1 MIKFGHIEID
11 ISTRVVRRRDEVLH
25 VGSRGFEILALLAS
39 VDGRLVT
46 KDELMDA
53 VWPDTVVE
61 ENNIHVHLSALRKA
75 FGEDRD
81 CIVTVP
87 GRGYRL
93 MPRTAAALPSEN
105 PAPGKALR
113 RLPPFPTGL
122 IGRDAAITQVCAAL
136 DSAPVLTLTGAGGI
150 GKTTLSI
157 AVAHQIAEAH
167 PEPVC
172 FVELA
177 ALTDRQA
184 ILSSIAQSC
193 QLSFDGDFPSIDT
206 IAAML
211 ADNPCTLV
219 LDNAEHAITHVAGIV
234 EVLTAGN
241 PALRVLVT
249 SREPLRIAQE
259 RTVRVEPLDV
269 PAHDATEQEVLAQSA
284 VHLFLARLQAL
295 LGKACFD
302 KTETFIAGEICRR
315 LDGIPLAIEL
325 AAAGVLSFGIEGV
338 YRRLDDRMSIL
349 TRGYRTALP
358 RQKTLRATFDWSF
371 ALLDP
376 GAQALF
382 RRLAMFGGVF
392 TLEPMCAVACDSGLT
407 IGAAIDGIGE
417 LVEKSMVN
425 VSFDGPVA
433 TYRMNESTRAYAL
446 EQLHAENE
454 TQEIASR
461 IARYFASRFD
471 AGVGRTCSLQL
482 AVASSDLRQTLDDA
496 RAAAEWAFSAGGD
509 LHLAVELTSTL
520 TGVLLGNCLIE
531 ECGTRAERAV
541 SALNEL
547 PPGSIDVV
555 SEMRVRAALAAT
567 LPNLCGPIGR
577 SWQLWNEV
585 LDLAISSGNDEFQ
598 ARAYWGLW
606 NAALYGGNV
615 HDAIDHALSFQTFAR
630 NHGHAWQE
638 TLANLLVAVAQ
649 HCSGQHDQAKSRIV
663 GAMQHLATH
672 PREAEQI
679 TSFAVNPLAI
689 CYATLARIVWLQGD
703 ADEALAYVD
712 KSVNLITPDK
722 MEPWLTHVLGV
733 VAVPIALLSGD
744 SQRGRRYLDIMRSQ
758 AVRHRFTIW
767 REYSECLAASC
778 DLLEGETERGLPVLE
793 ASLDALIARGFR
805 RLITP
810 LVVGCAEEL
819 IADGRFADAAARLA
833 DTLIFCRRN
842 GKLFFLPEVWRAL
855 GLLAQAR
862 ARLEVQASDAWR
874 DTLNEARACFLEAI
888 QLSQHQGAR
897 MWQLR
902 ATVAMAR
909 LSHEDGQTA
918 SALALLQ
925 NLSVDF
931 ERSSRSPDV
940 QALFELIDALHA
952 HHAEQLEDVGFEVVR
967 ARQTTGIA
975 SLA

>member
-11 ISTRVVRRRDEVLH
+11 MSTRVVRRHNEALC
-25 VGSRGFEILALLAS
+25 VGSRAFDILALLAS

-93 MPRTAAALPSEN
+93 MQSRAAALPSES
-105 PAPGKALR
+105 PAPGKAR
-113 RLPPFPTGL
+113 RTLPPFPTGL
-122 IGRDAAITQVCAAL
+122 IGRDAAIAQVRAAL

-167 PEPVC
+167 LKPVC

-177 ALTDRQA
+177 ALTDTQA
-184 ILSSIAQSC
+184 ILASIAQTC
-193 QLSFDGDFPSIDT
+193 HVSFDGDFPSIDT
-206 IAAML
+206 LAATL

-219 LDNAEHAITHVAGIV
+219 LDNAEHAITHVARIV
-234 EVLTAGN
+234 EALTVVN
-241 PALRVLVT
+241 PALSVLVT

-259 RTVRVEPLDV
+259 RTIRVEPLDV

-284 VHLFLARLQAL
+284 VHLFLGRLQAL

-302 KTETFIAGEICRR
+302 KTETLMAGEICRR

-325 AAAGVLSFGIEGV
+325 AAARVFSFGIEGV

-349 TRGYRTALP
+349 TGGYRTALP
-358 RQKTLRATFDWSF
+358 RHKTLRATFDWSF

-392 TLEPMCAVACDSGLT
+392 TLEAMCAVACDSGLT
-407 IGAAIDGIGE
+407 IGAAIDGISE
-417 LVEKSMVN
+417 LVQKSMVN

-433 TYRMNESTRAYAL
+433 EYKMNESTRAYAL
-446 EQLHAENE
+446 EQLQAENE

-461 IARYFASRFD
+461 IARYFASRLD
-471 AGVGRTCSLQL
+471 AGAGRTYPRQR
-482 AVASSDLRQTLDDA
+482 ANDSSDLRQTLDHA
-496 RAAAEWAFSAGGD
+496 RVASDWAFSSGGD
-509 LHLAVELTSTL
+509 LHLAVELTSML
-520 TGVLLGNCLIE
+520 TGVLLGCCLIE
-531 ECGTRAERAV
+531 ECGMWAERAV
-541 SALNEL
+541 AALSEL
-547 PPGSIDVV
+547 PPGSIDAV

-577 SWQLWNEV
+577 SRQLWNEV
-585 LDLAISSGNDEFQ
+585 LGLAISSGNDVFQ

-615 HDAIDHALSFQTFAR
+615 QDAIDHALRFQTFAR
-630 NHGHAWQE
+630 DRGHAWQE
-638 TLANLLVAVAQ
+638 TLANLLAAVAQ
-649 HCSGQHDQAKSRIV
+649 HCFGQHDQAKSRIEA
-663 GAMQHLATH
+663 AMQHLATH
-672 PREAEQI
+672 PDEAEQI

-689 CYATLARIVWLQGD
+689 CYATLARIVWLQGN

-712 KSVNLITPDK
+712 KGVDLITPET

-744 SQRGRRYLDIMRSQ
+744 LQRGRRYLDIMRSQ
-758 AVRHRFTIW
+758 AARHRFTIW
-767 REYSECLAASC
+767 HKYSECLAAYC
-778 DLLEGETERGLPVLE
+778 DLLEGETERGLSVLE
-793 ASLDALIARGFR
+793 ASLDALIAQGFR

-810 LVVGCAEEL
+810 LVVQCAEEL
-819 IADGRFADAAARLA
+819 IAAGRFADAAARLS
-833 DTLIFCRRN
+833 DTLRFCRRN
-842 GKLFFLPEVWRAL
+842 GKLFVLPEVWRAL

-862 ARLEVQASDAWR
+862 ARLEAQASDTWR
-874 DTLNEARACFLEAI
+874 DTLNEARVCFLEAI

-897 MWQLR
+897 MWELR

-925 NLSVDF
+925 NLSVGF

-940 QALFELIDALHA
+940 QALFELIDALHV
-952 HHAEQLEDVGFEVVR
+952 HHAEQPEDVAFEVVQS
-967 ARQTTGIA
+967 RQTTGIA